1 MNVVSELSLL
11 TCYKQNWLQ
20 WLNCRR
26 LDSHDLQNSPSRKF
40 SVESEHTRNC
50 EVKRNSIFKDT
61 WTIVPFPIAMGLWNI
76 TQAKCKQVS
85 STTGKTISTAAEL
98 TELFSEIP
106 LSVSS
111 LLSCCYEISKS
122 FGTWRYF
129 RRPGLIYCQ
138 LKLVEAVFSA
148 SNPEQSSRQ
157 VLLL

>member
-1 MNVVSELSLL
+1 MMNVVSELSLL

-40 SVESEHTRNC
+40 SIESEHTRNC

-76 TQAKCKQVS
+76 TQAKCKKVS

-111 LLSCCYEISKS
+111 LFSCCYIKIFWYLIILPQARSGLLSVEISGSSFLCLKS
-122 FGTWRYF
+122 WTV
-129 RRPGLIYCQ
+129 
-138 LKLVEAVFSA
+138 K
-148 SNPEQSSRQ
+148 
-157 VLLL
+157 